1 LNGDNRSMRALA
13 IAVLCI
19 GLIACGA
26 STSQQPSTVTKP
38 APAEPKAEA
47 PAPPPAAPVAAAP
60 AEPPT
65 LPPNYDAGEIP
76 RDKLLTVLG
85 AGPGRF
91 LQRVRVKKAS
101 DDQGRFA
108 GWRIVELFP
117 GEGGTTAIV
126 PGDIVVRVN
135 GQSVERPEQ
144 FKTVWDSLALSSE
157 LVVTVRRGAQQSD
170 VRYRIV
176 TEQLPP

>member
-1 LNGDNRSMRALA
+1 MRALA
-13 IAVLCI
+13 IVVLCT
-19 GLIACGA
+19 GLGACGA
-26 STSQQPSTVTKP
+26 STSQQASTAKKP
-38 APAEPKAEA
+38 APAPKAAEA
-47 PAPPPAAPVAAAP
+47 PAPPPAAAVAAAP
-60 AEPPT
+60 APPT
-65 LPPNYDAGEIP
+65 ELPANYDAGEI
-76 RDKLLTVLG
+76 RREKLLSVLN

-91 LQRVRVKKAS
+91 LQRVRVKKA
-101 DDQGRFA
+101 DDPQGRFA

-117 GEGGTTAIV
+117 GEADAASVLV

-144 FKTVWDSLALSSE
+144 FNTVWDSLALSSE
-157 LVVTVRRGAQQSD
+157 LVVTVRRGATQSD

>member
-1 LNGDNRSMRALA
+1 MRALA
-13 IAVLCI
+13 IVVLCI
-19 GLIACGA
+19 GLVACGA
-26 STSQQPSTVTKP
+26 STSQRASTVKKP
-38 APAEPKAEA
+38 AAAPKAAEA
-47 PAPPPAAPVAAAP
+47 PAAAAAPVVAAPAAP
-60 AEPPT
+60 AE
-65 LPPNYDAGEIP
+65 LPANYDAGEI
-76 RDKLLTVLG
+76 RREKLLTVLN

-91 LQRVRVKKAS
+91 LQRVRVKKA
-101 DDQGRFA
+101 DDPQGRFA

-117 GEGGTTAIV
+117 GETDVATVLV

-144 FKTVWDSLALSSE
+144 FKSVWDSLALSSE
-157 LVVTVRRGAQQSD
+157 LIVTVRRGATQSD